1 MLCMIF
7 THSLIK
13 HHTHPA
19 SYTATFPESM
29 KTTIYSVTPTSG
41 TNGFSIF
48 GFCNASPFSTGA
60 YAQQTPCQRK
70 IHLDNVLPWRERD
83 RLSMASAVQ
92 SAHKDIN

>member
-1 MLCMIF
+1 MKPQF
-7 THSLIK
+7 TASL
-13 HHTHPA
+13 HPQVGQMDPV
-19 SYTATFPESM
+19 YLVFL
-29 KTTIYSVTPTSG
+29 
-41 TNGFSIF
+41 
-48 GFCNASPFSTGA
+48 NASPFRTGA